1 MLSLFSA
8 FVAATSV
15 AVSAPVAQGPAAGPP
30 VRIVMNGTDFTP
42 GDRVRVQVE
51 TGEDGYLVVFR
62 VDGDG
67 RIRVLFPLDPDLD
80 AFVRGGKRYE
90 LRGRTQRETFLADD
104 RDGTGIIYAAL
115 SREPLAFGAFAVNDH
130 WDYDAL
136 RLRDS
141 SYDAE
146 ADLAA
151 IVRRMSDNGR
161 FDYDVVGYRV
171 NDGRVVAV
179 AGRGYGDPFYDP
191 YWDCLSCGWGRSTVD
206 VHFGIGSRWNRYGG
220 WYDPRWGDPFYYDP
234 FYWDSYYWGSSWW
247 NYPGQ
252 RRPITVVNLPRPP
265 IHAST
270 PYGARPRQ
278 GTSIPS
284 TVPGAFRPDVPTR
297 VVRPEPRNGTAPSD
311 RGYGSRGRGDDR
323 GSPSRPSNQGND
335 RPSER
340 RNDPPPST
348 RPASPPPSNQGG
360 ENRGNARRRPNDGL
374 NEVVRTILP
383 TPERRPE
390 ESAPIYREPRREPQV
405 ERSRP
410 EPREQPVYR
419 EPPRVERPAER
430 PAERPSSPPPSAP
443 RVERP
448 SSPPPSAP
456 SAPRNEGGGA
466 RRRPG

>member
-1 MLSLFSA
+1 MLSLFNTI
-8 FVAATSV
+8 VAATSV
-15 AVSAPVAQGPAAGPP
+15 AIGVPPSPAQGTAAP
-30 VRIVMNGTDFTP
+30 VRIIMNSTDFAP

-90 LRGRTQRETFLADD
+90 LRGRAQRETFLADD
-104 RDGTGIIYAAL
+104 RDGTGLIYAAL
-115 SREPLAFGAFAVNDH
+115 SREPLSFAAYATGDH

-161 FDYDVVGYRV
+161 FDFDVVGYRV
-171 NDGRVVAV
+171 NDGRVVAAV
-179 AGRGYGDPFYDP
+179 GRAYGDPFYDP
-191 YWDCLSCGWGRSTVD
+191 YWDCLSCGWGRTAID
-206 VHFGIGSRWNRYGG
+206 VRFGVGSRWNRYGG
-220 WYDPRWGDPFYYDP
+220 WYDPRWGGDPFYYDP
-234 FYWDSYYWGSSWW
+234 FYWDSYYWGSPWW
-247 NYPGQ
+247 SYPGQ
-252 RRPITVVNLPRPP
+252 RRPITVINLPRPP
-265 IHAST
+265 IQQYR
-270 PYGARPRQ
+270 PYSARPRQ
-278 GTSIPS
+278 GTAIPS
-284 TVPGAFRPDVPTR
+284 TVPGAYRPEPPR
-297 VVRPEPRNGTAPSD
+297 VVRPEPRNGTAPAD
-311 RGYGSRGRGDDR
+311 RGGYGSRGRRNDEQDR
-323 GSPSRPSNQGND
+323 ARPSNNGTPD

-340 RNDPPPST
+340 RNEPPPST
-348 RPASPPPSNQGG
+348 RPAAPPPSNQGG
-360 ENRGNARRRPNDGL
+360 ENRGNARRRPNEAL
-374 NEVVRTILP
+374 NEVVRSFM
-383 TPERRPE
+383 PERRPE
-390 ESAPIYREPRREPQV
+390 QSAPIYREPRREAPV

-419 EPPRVERPAER
+419 EPRVERPVER
-430 PAERPSSPPPSAP
+430 TVERPSSPPPSAP

-456 SAPRNEGGGA
+456 AAPRNEGGGA